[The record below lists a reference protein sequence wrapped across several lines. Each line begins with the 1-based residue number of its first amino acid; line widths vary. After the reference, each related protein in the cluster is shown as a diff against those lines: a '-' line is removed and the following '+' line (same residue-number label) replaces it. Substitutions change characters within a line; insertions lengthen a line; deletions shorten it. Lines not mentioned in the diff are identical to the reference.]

1 MQDCRLD
8 LPSRST
14 IQMRAKEA
22 IVAFSF
28 IGLTKPMITKR
39 KYCFEWAPMFRF
51 GYGKSVIV
59 KESSMRRATTVHE
72 GVDMKKGFSNV
83 SYWIRKVS
91 YSDAVFNQKGSR
103 NS

>member
-72 GVDMKKGFSNV
+72 GVDMKKGSTV
-83 SYWIRKVS
+83 SLEDGGAECFPMFHTSSRKLVT
-91 YSDAVFNQKGSR
+91 R
-103 NS
+103 